1 MHPSSLT
8 LDGGFTMTRMF
19 ASLAAIL
26 LSTGV
31 GFTAQAMVEGD
42 GAHQGAMILKRP
54 ACTIRVERAAGSVV
68 LEGEVYAAGA
78 ASGSYQLKIW
88 QHGAGTSQIS
98 QGGDFT
104 VSPGAKGSLGLVTLP
119 ASGNYGAALTVTFDG
134 NPVACKATARSPMP
148 LTAK

>member
-1 MHPSSLT
+1 
-8 LDGGFTMTRMF
+8 MTRMF

-31 GFTAQAMVEGD
+31 GFAAQAMVQGD
-42 GAHQGAMILKRP
+42 GTHQGATILKRP
-54 ACTIRVERAAGSVV
+54 ACAIRVERAAGSVV
-68 LEGEVYAAGA
+68 LEGEVFAVGA
-78 ASGSYQLKIW
+78 ASGSYQLRIW
-88 QHGAGTSQIS
+88 QNGAGTSQIS

-104 VSPGAKGSLGLVTLP
+104 VSPGAKSCLGLVTLP

-148 LTAK
+148 LAAK